1 MQPEIVERI
10 KNFYRIRYPT
20 SKIFNESKILA
31 DLPVS
36 LRKEA
41 YVELYYDIV
50 SHVPIFSICE
60 LHTQREICYRLRIVF
75 RSAGLA
81 ITSEGQVPFAIL
93 DSQIAFICC
102 ISMLHTCVRMHMC
115 MCTHTQNSLSLS
127 LSLTVSLPPSFSL
140 THRCQMPCISYDSE
154 WWTCTPANSS

>member
-50 SHVPIFSICE
+50 SNVPIFSICE

-81 ITSEGQVPFAIL
+81 ITSEGQVPFATL
-93 DSQIAFICC
+93 NSQIAYIC
-102 ISMLHTCVRMHMC
+102 
-115 MCTHTQNSLSLS
+115 
-127 LSLTVSLPPSFSL
+127 
-140 THRCQMPCISYDSE
+140 
-154 WWTCTPANSS
+154 